1 MIIHFGL
8 LALRTYGCVNG
19 SVLQSNSYGSAS
31 REFPP
36 SLTID
41 QSSGEFYVSSNT
53 EIGFDAQQ
61 PIGGSDA
68 SLARF
73 TSNGSRIWKRIFGT
87 TQNDYVAAIEFDQV
101 HKLIQAGVQMDP
113 YQDFILQVMM
123 MLLSLHTP
131 KTESNNG

>member
-1 MIIHFGL
+1 M
-8 LALRTYGCVNG
+8 
-19 SVLQSNSYGSAS
+19 LQSNSYGSAS

-73 TSNGSRIWKRIFGT
+73 TSNGSRIWTRIFGT

-101 HKLIQAGVQMDP
+101 HKLICAGGSTDGSLSGFHTSGYDDAFVVA
-113 YQDFILQVMM
+113 YTQDGKQQWLRQFG
-123 MLLSLHTP
+123 
-131 KTESNNG
+131 TEDDDDCCRF